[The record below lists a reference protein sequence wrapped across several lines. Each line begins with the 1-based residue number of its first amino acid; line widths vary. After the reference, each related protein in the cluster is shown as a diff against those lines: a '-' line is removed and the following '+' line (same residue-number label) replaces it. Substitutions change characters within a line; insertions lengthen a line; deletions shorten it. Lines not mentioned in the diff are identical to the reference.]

1 MAQEIVLS
9 ALLERWKKD
18 EGIKVLCA
26 EYLRDTEAYRKI
38 GDVQD
43 REERVELRKLWT
55 AMSDRYWV
63 LLKSILMVMAKE
75 GPEALS
81 FGPKERLLL
90 DGGFLSPGVT
100 SFNEALPT
108 WLSQDR
114 PQDMFQYMTFTEYWQ
129 DFYAG
134 LYNKEK
140 RSGIDVF
147 GDRMKDYKAST
158 DTAMKRAS
166 LSLKTILPQVP
177 DCTKEKAEELVG
189 KLEKNLEPFL
199 ERHMRTR
206 KFREMEK
213 KQCDE
218 TIERSNFFSFAR
230 NEVESLIT
238 KASKT
243 IDGFGDDERR
253 RFKGL
258 VDDVVFFGSVYIH
271 IRNEADR
278 WDRTRDRNA
287 AKFATESEGDRLVRL
302 EEAIKGKGEMAGQM
316 ARIARTDTSPLCQQS
331 VQKPMTFQEVS
342 EILKRLVHLDEDMLR
357 VPRVRMYG
365 IPRVVIVPGQGY
377 GAYDWTD
384 NSFIMPLFPSH
395 SAEKAVAYSLAS
407 FRWDADEDREF
418 KNTYELLKE
427 NKGKS
432 IKGLASS
439 FSNDYYLWLTKERYG
454 FRVLPREVR
463 DWFKTKFDSEGVR

>member
-18 EGIKVLCA
+18 ETIKTLCV
-26 EYLRDTEAYRKI
+26 EYLRDSEAYRKLD
-38 GDVQD
+38 GASD
-43 REERVELRKLWT
+43 REERVEIRKLWT
-55 AMSDRYWV
+55 AMSERYWI
-63 LLKSILMVMAKE
+63 LLKSILIFMAKE
-75 GPEALS
+75 GPESLS
-81 FGPKERLLL
+81 FGPKERLLI

-100 SFNEALPT
+100 SFNEALPA
-108 WLSQDR
+108 WLSQER
-114 PQDMFQYMTFTEYWQ
+114 PQDMFQYLSFSDYWA
-129 DFYAG
+129 DFYSG
-134 LYNKEK
+134 LYDREK
-140 RSGIDVF
+140 RSGLDVF
-147 GDRMKDYKAST
+147 GDRLKDYKNST
-158 DTAMKRAS
+158 NTAMKRAA

-189 KLEKNLEPFL
+189 KLERNLDLFL

-206 KFREMEK
+206 KFRELDK
-213 KQCDE
+213 KECDE
-218 TIERSNFFSFAR
+218 AIEKANIFSYSR
-230 NEVESLIT
+230 NEIESLLT
-238 KASKT
+238 KATKS
-243 IDGFGDDERR
+243 IDGFGDDEKR

-278 WDRTRDRNA
+278 WDRSRDRST
-287 AKFATESEGDRLVRL
+287 AKFATESDGDRLVRL
-302 EEAIKGKGEMAGQM
+302 EEAMKDKSEIAGQM
-316 ARIARTDTSPLCQQS
+316 ARMARTDTSPLCQQS
-331 VQKPMTFQEVS
+331 TQKPMTFQEVS
-342 EILKRLVHLDEDMLR
+342 EILGRLVHLDEDMLR

-384 NSFIMPLFPSH
+384 NTFVLPLFPSH
-395 SAEKAVAYSLAS
+395 SAERAVAYSLAS

-439 FSNDYYLWLTKERYG
+439 FFNDYYLWLTKERYG
-454 FRVLPREVR
+454 FRVLPREIR
-463 DWFKTKFDSEGVR
+463 DWFKVKFDSEGVR